1 MPKEKAGDGR
11 ILSGNSTGTVRAFSR
26 RPADDDRRAGNHEAV
41 CFKERSFTYGDL
53 DAAAQSW
60 AVALRECGVEPGDRV
75 AIITP
80 EKRAFLA
87 AHLGTLYA
95 GAVSLPLNPRFT
107 REELRYFLA
116 DSGAESSWPAS
127 SSTRSSSRCGPSCP
141 RSAPSYPTLGPRHA
155 LRVHLPSQ
163 RSAAMLHA

>member
-1 MPKEKAGDGR
+1 MTESPRETQSEQ
-11 ILSGNSTGTVRAFSR
+11 SGHFLDDLRTTIAARA
-26 RPADDDRRAGNHEAV
+26 NHEAV

-60 AVALRECGVEPGDRV
+60 ARCIAKCGVEPGDRV

-80 EKRAFLA
+80 EKPAFLP

-107 REELRYFLA
+107 REELRFFLV
-116 DSGAESSWPAS
+116 DSGARVVVAGDEQYPVIESLRPELPGAARGAYPTPSPPAS
-127 SSTRSSSRCGPSCP
+127 CHGCP
-141 RSAPSYPTLGPRHA
+141 LRARRSAVMHRA
-155 LRVHLPSQ
+155 
-163 RSAAMLHA
+163 